1 MHRLLL
7 NTVSIQHSCRFPNT
21 ENTMVRSTTKMLD
34 RNSLFL
40 LFFFIFFLFSFFFF
54 FFSLSFSLPSLA
66 DELRVVLVGD
76 RDGEVQLCQK
86 PW

>member
-40 LFFFIFFLFSFFFF
+40 LFFFFS
-54 FFSLSFSLPSLA
+54 SFSLFLFPSPVSQMSF
-66 DELRVVLVGD
+66 ELPWWETETGRCNYVKSL
-76 RDGEVQLCQK
+76 GEI
-86 PW
+86 